1 MKGLRASALK
11 RRLEGRYGARGTA
24 PSGLGRR
31 RLERRAARIIII
43 IIFDRTVRGL
53 SEFYVLFEDKV
64 KFEARRGV
72 WRSAGGGLL
81 TFGTFSSQ
89 ILNFS
94 PISVKTS
101 MV

>member
-1 MKGLRASALK
+1 MA
-11 RRLEGRYGARGTA
+11 
-24 PSGLGRR
+24 
-31 RLERRAARIIII
+31 
-43 IIFDRTVRGL
+43 

-94 PISVKTS
+94 PISAKTS